1 MIRLTTSWI
10 EKRVMRRTG
19 GRGSD
24 DAPIFS
30 HAVVA
35 AAFSPRLT
43 AVLNEAFRILSM
55 MGAEGIIVHVG
66 EKSAATDARLQQAV
80 AESYFSERRPLGVIR
95 QGNPADVLL
104 SIAAEHQ
111 ADLIIAGALA
121 REGLFKYYLGSVAR
135 TLARQADCSVLLLT
149 EPQVKP
155 QPFTRIHCAVEY
167 RPGAE
172 KAVRVAARL
181 AHAMH
186 SRHLFYSHS
195 FTSADFAK
203 NGATDA
209 AQIRRLYQQE
219 DEKLADFIKSL
230 DLADVPYQMRCLHDP
245 DRSMTMSFTHDLE
258 ADLLVI
264 HGPTDRASLWD
275 RLFSH
280 DLEAALQHLPC
291 SLLLTR

>member
-1 MIRLTTSWI
+1 MTQRAGDR
-10 EKRVMRRTG
+10 E
-19 GRGSD
+19 SD

-30 HAVVA
+30 RAVVA
-35 AAFSPRLT
+35 AAFSPRMT
-43 AVLNEAFRILSM
+43 AVLNEAFRILSV
-55 MGAEGIIVHVG
+55 MGAEGNIVHVG
-66 EKSAATDARLQQAV
+66 EKSAATESRLKQAV
-80 AESYFSERRPLGVIR
+80 EASDFAKRHPLCVI
-95 QGNPADVLL
+95 QPGNPADVLL

-135 TLARQADCSVLLLT
+135 TLARQAPCSVLLLT

-167 RPGAE
+167 RQGAD

-181 AHAMH
+181 AHALH

-195 FTSADFAK
+195 FTSADMDNK
-203 NGATDA
+203 KSGDHDP

-219 DEKLADFIKSL
+219 DETLAEFIRSL
-230 DLADVPYQMRCLHDP
+230 DLADVSCQMRCLHDP
-245 DRSMTMSFTHDLE
+245 DRSMALSFTHDLE
-258 ADLLVI
+258 ADLFVI
-264 HGPTDRASLWD
+264 HGPTDRSSLWD